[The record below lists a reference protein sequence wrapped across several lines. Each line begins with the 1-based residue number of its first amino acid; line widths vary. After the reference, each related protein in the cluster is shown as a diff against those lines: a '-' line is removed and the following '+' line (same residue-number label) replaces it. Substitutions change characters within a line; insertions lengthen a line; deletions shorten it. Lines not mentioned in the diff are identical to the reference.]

1 MKTWETETREN
12 EKNTLFKVML
22 DCSRELVGFLPYAN
36 DGAGCTLSMMQF
48 KMNGVAEK
56 LIDAT
61 KHCLNLGIQQ
71 VIPGNY
77 FGNIGFAINRFA
89 KSFSNFDF
97 VRRRSR

>member
-56 LIDAT
+56 LIDAV
-61 KHCLNLGIQQ
+61 Q
-71 VIPGNY
+71 
-77 FGNIGFAINRFA
+77 A
-89 KSFSNFDF
+89 
-97 VRRRSR
+97 SRERVQNKVERERGDN